1 MAQKILKVYNFGMT
15 GVNVDS
21 SPIHETEG
29 ELRESRNI
37 IRNIT
42 GALGGL
48 TNRPGLFHF
57 NGDPANGAIL
67 GGISVPFPDERED
80 PENSTSGR
88 FLYFGFNGIVA

>member
-1 MAQKILKVYNFGMT
+1 MKILKVFNFGET

-29 ELRESRNI
+29 ELRESKNI
-37 IRNIT
+37 IRNVT

-48 TNRPGLFHF
+48 TNRPGLFKF
-57 NGDPANGAIL
+57 NGAAANGAIL

-80 PENSTSGR
+80 PGAGTTSGR
-88 FLYFGFNGIVA
+88 TLYIGYNGTAA